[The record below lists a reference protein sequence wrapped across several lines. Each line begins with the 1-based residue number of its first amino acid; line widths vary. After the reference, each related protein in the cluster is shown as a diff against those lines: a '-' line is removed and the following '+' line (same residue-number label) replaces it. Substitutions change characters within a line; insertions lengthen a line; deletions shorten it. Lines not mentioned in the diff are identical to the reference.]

1 MAEKC
6 YICEKGLLARK
17 KVDYMFLGENLG
29 KFEAEV
35 CPVCGEQFFNEK
47 TSLEVERIAKKQG
60 LWGIEAK
67 TKIAEVGN
75 SYAIRINKKILDFM
89 ELKKGEEV
97 TLMPESKKRLIVAV

>member
-6 YICEKGLLARK
+6 YICEKGNLEKK
-17 KVDYMFLGENLG
+17 KVDYIFIGENLG

-47 TSLEVERIAKKQG
+47 TSLEVEKIAKQRG
-60 LWGIEAK
+60 LWGMEAK

-75 SYAIRINKKILDFM
+75 SYAIRVNKKIMNFM
-89 ELKKGEEV
+89 NLKKGEEV
-97 TLMPESKKRLIVAV
+97 TLIPESKNKLVIVS